1 MSASATRATSS
12 IARRRFA
19 RFAVPAL
26 VTGLLTA
33 ACGGSPGGGTP
44 APLAE
49 PIVTTLS
56 GTGTYAFANGPGAAA
71 SFRNPYGVAVDSI
84 GNVYVADQGDHR
96 IRKITPDGTTTTLAG
111 SGVAGFANGVGASAK
126 FDSPNGI
133 TVDVAGNVYVA
144 DSGNYRIRKITPNGM
159 VSTYAG
165 ISISRSDDGPI
176 SSASF
181 VVPTDI
187 AVDADG
193 TMYVTDQNRVR
204 KISTT
209 GMVST
214 LAGSGTTG
222 SANGTGAAASFD
234 NVRGIDIDRAHNV
247 YVTDSFNN
255 KVRKISPTGV
265 VSTFAGSGA
274 FSTID
279 GPAPS
284 ATFSFP
290 LGLAVDRFG
299 NVFVAD
305 SFSQRVRRITP
316 DGTVSSYAGSG
327 SVGAGDGPAS
337 AATFNYL
344 LGVAVDEEDTV
355 FVGDTEGHRIRK
367 ITRPAYLEPIVSSGP
382 ERSGPAGAG
391 LTLLGSAV
399 DPDQWPLPLSI
410 SWGYTL
416 LGPGNLGSCAL
427 VNPNS
432 LTPTL
437 TCTTPGRYLMKINAG
452 DGRSNGD
459 DNGTMVTFT

>member
-279 GPAPS
+279 GPRRQRRSAFPSDSPSTASVTSSSQTPS
-284 ATFSFP
+284 AR
-290 LGLAVDRFG
+290 GC
-299 NVFVAD
+299 
-305 SFSQRVRRITP
+305 
-316 DGTVSSYAGSG
+316 AGSLLTERCRRMRVAVRWALGTDQPAQRPSTTCSALPSMRRTQSSSATPKATG
-327 SVGAGDGPAS
+327 SARSPGPPTSNPSFRRDRS
-337 AATFNYL
+337 AAVPPAPVSLCSAPQSIPIN
-344 LGVAVDEEDTV
+344 
-355 FVGDTEGHRIRK
+355 GHSR
-367 ITRPAYLEPIVSSGP
+367 
-382 ERSGPAGAG
+382 
-391 LTLLGSAV
+391 
-399 DPDQWPLPLSI
+399 
-410 SWGYTL
+410 
-416 LGPGNLGSCAL
+416 
-427 VNPNS
+427 
-432 LTPTL
+432 
-437 TCTTPGRYLMKINAG
+437 
-452 DGRSNGD
+452 
-459 DNGTMVTFT
+459 

>member
-1 MSASATRATSS
+1 M
-12 IARRRFA
+12 
-19 RFAVPAL
+19 
-26 VTGLLTA
+26 
-33 ACGGSPGGGTP
+33 
-44 APLAE
+44 
-49 PIVTTLS
+49 
-56 GTGTYAFANGPGAAA
+56 
-71 SFRNPYGVAVDSI
+71 AVDSI

-193 TMYVTDQNRVR
+193 TMYVTDQNRGPEDLDHRNGEHARWQWNDRLGQRNRSRRQLRQCAGDRHRPGPQRVR
-204 KISTT
+204 DRLVQQQ
-209 GMVST
+209 GPQD
-214 LAGSGTTG
+214 L
-222 SANGTGAAASFD
+222 ANGSSEHLRRKRRILD
-234 NVRGIDIDRAHNV
+234 NRRPCA
-247 YVTDSFNN
+247 
-255 KVRKISPTGV
+255 
-265 VSTFAGSGA
+265 VSDVQLS
-274 FSTID
+274 
-279 GPAPS
+279 
-284 ATFSFP
+284 